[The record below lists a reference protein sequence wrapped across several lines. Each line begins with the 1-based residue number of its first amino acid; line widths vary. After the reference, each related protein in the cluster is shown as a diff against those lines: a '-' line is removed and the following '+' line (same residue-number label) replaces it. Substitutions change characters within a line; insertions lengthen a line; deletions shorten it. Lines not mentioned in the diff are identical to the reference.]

1 VEMPY
6 LVLGVSA
13 QIGVDVSSPSV
24 EVETCFQGERQGS
37 SEDWTVSV
45 HQLSSFFLS
54 MCVCV

>member
-1 VEMPY
+1 MPY